1 MSKQFIPCSACGA
14 VGEVGTKCLFCSTI
28 ITLKEGEVSY
38 SERIPQR
45 RTVTPQRYAEKIS
58 IYHNVKPIAYGE
70 DLLIVS
76 IGDQHGLVNLN
87 GDIVYPLGNDEI
99 EIVSFDTVGLG
110 HTYEETLIEASSYW
124 DEFSRKWV
132 NEEAIKRDRFKTK
145 GYFNLYTGEYADK
158 LGFVKDKDNPKKL
171 YRVDVDNGWKPMNT
185 YTNLDGEVHSYDY
198 AEQILLSNIDLEIEV
213 NQRELYL
220 LHHGNECSLWILY
233 DRWKDRDY
241 FNNIE
246 ISNRAY
252 EDALEAKPASPM
264 CVLEGIQDKYTIEAN
279 NIIIQIVVHTSHGI
293 DVPLTLAKKKYGDT
307 FWRHNNFEQIY
318 NEWCKATGKHIP
330 ESEIELDECEDESS
344 INYKESQNNDGTI
357 WGYSKTEWLI
367 CIIGIILL
375 ILFKVF

>member
-1 MSKQFIPCSACGA
+1 MSKQFTPCPACGA

-58 IYHNVKPIAYGE
+58 IYHNVKPIRYGE
-70 DLLIVS
+70 NLLMVS

-99 EIVSFDTVGLG
+99 ESVSFDTVGLG
-110 HTYEETLIEASSYW
+110 HTYEETLREASSYW
-124 DEFSRKWV
+124 DNFSSKWV
-132 NEEAIKRDRFKTK
+132 QEEAIKRDRFKAN
-145 GYFNLYTGEYADK
+145 GYFNLYTGEYADN

-171 YRVDVDNGWKPMNT
+171 YRVDVKKGWQRINT
-185 YTNLDGEVHSYDY
+185 YTNLEGELHSYDY
-198 AEQILLSNIDLEIEV
+198 AEQIVLPDATAVLCK
-213 NQRELYL
+213 RKMYL
-220 LHHGNECSLWILY
+220 LHHANECSLWILY
-233 DRWKDRDY
+233 DSWEDRDY
-241 FNNIE
+241 FNNIY

-252 EDALEAKPASPM
+252 EDALEAEPTSPM
-264 CVLEGIQDKYTIEAN
+264 CVLEGIQDKYTIEVN
-279 NIIIQIVVHTSHGI
+279 NRVVQIVVRTSSGI

-307 FWRHNNFEQIY
+307 SWSHNNFDKIY

-357 WGYSKTEWLI
+357 WGHSKTEWLI
-367 CIIGIILL
+367 CIIGIILF